1 MKLKGKYGT
10 REEIPAGYED
20 LYTEKNGEWEF
31 TGVEGLKTQADVT
44 RVQEALTKERAAHK
58 STKEA
63 FKALDGLDV
72 AEVVA
77 QLDRIPELEAQV
89 AAGGGADPAKIDAL
103 VETRIKARVAPLE
116 RERDTLKGQVVE
128 LGGKVEQFETQSKT
142 RSVHD
147 AVRAE
152 ATKLGIIPSALDDAL
167 MLAERALGVSEDGA
181 IVVNAGAGFTEG
193 LDVGTWLTE
202 VREKRAHWWPAS
214 EGGGAGGG
222 NATNGGGVNP
232 FTNAGWNMT
241 EQGRI
246 YKENPAKAENM
257 AKSAG
262 TTVGGQRPA
271 K

>member
-1 MKLKGKYGT
+1 MVLKALYASK
-10 REEIPAGYED
+10 EEIPAGYED
-20 LYTEKNGEWEF
+20 LYTEKNGKWEF
-31 TGVEGLKTQADVT
+31 SGVEGLKTQADVT
-44 RVQEALTKERAAHK
+44 RVQESLTKERAAHK
-58 STKEA
+58 ATKEA
-63 FKALDGLDV
+63 FKGLDGLDV
-72 AEVVA
+72 TEVLA
-77 QLDRIPELEAQV
+77 KLDRVEELEAQV
-89 AAGGGADPAKIDAL
+89 ATGNGADPAKIDAL
-103 VETRIKARVAPLE
+103 VETRIKSRLAPVE
-116 RERDTLKGQVVE
+116 RERDQLKGQVVE

-147 AVRAE
+147 AVRTE

-167 MLAERALGVSEDGA
+167 MLAERALGVSEEGT
-181 IVVNAGAGFTEG
+181 VVVKENSGFTEG

-214 EGGGAGGG
+214 EGGGAHGG
-222 NATNGGGVNP
+222 NNNNGGGVNP
-232 FTNAGWNMT
+232 FSNAGWNMT